1 MALRLRLR
9 RELLRR
15 TVLRRIAPFWLLLCA
30 GAAAAQERPAV
41 VVNPGGKQTYRA
53 ALQRFADHSPRP
65 AGAEEF
71 RDALGRAL
79 EFSQV
84 FELVNP
90 RAFLGPETTE
100 SLETP
105 IVCPDWS
112 QIGADALVQGQLARD
127 PSLLTANFR
136 VWDPSRCA
144 TLVQKSY
151 RQPAT
156 ADPNAL
162 AKRIAD
168 DVVEA
173 FVGVRGVSATE
184 IAFVSNR
191 KGNGE
196 IFVMAADGSGQ
207 RAATANRSINNFPSW
222 SPDGDAIV
230 YTSYRQANRPLLFIS
245 SRGRGRPGRL
255 LPRLPAERAE
265 YRGVFSPKGDRV
277 ALVLSDEGAAEIYSA
292 RPDGSDLQRLTRH
305 RSIDVSPTWSPDG
318 SRIAFVSDRT
328 GAPQVYVM
336 DSGGGEPR
344 RLTFQGS
351 YNTNPTWSPDGKWI
365 AYESRIGGQFDL
377 WLIDPEGQVNQPIVQ
392 HPRNDEGPSWAPNS
406 RMLAFSS
413 RRFGR
418 AEICVVDLSGEKVLR
433 LTQNAGDNTAP
444 AWGPFPR

>member
-1 MALRLRLR
+1 MRI
-9 RELLRR
+9 
-15 TVLRRIAPFWLLLCA
+15 VLGRIAAAPISALFL
-30 GAAAAQERPAV
+30 AAAAVAQERPTIV
-41 VVNPGGKQTYRA
+41 VTPGSKQTYRA
-53 ALQRFADHSPRP
+53 AVQRFADRSPRP
-65 AGAEEF
+65 AGAERF
-71 RDALGRAL
+71 RDDLGRAL

-100 SLETP
+100 SLEKP

-112 QIGADALVQGQLARD
+112 QIGADAVVQGELSR
-127 PSLLTANFR
+127 SETLLTADFKA
-136 VWDPSRCA
+136 WDPTRCA
-144 TLVQKSY
+144 SLVHKRY
-151 RQPAT
+151 TQPAT
-156 ADPNAL
+156 ADPGLL
-162 AKRIAD
+162 ARRIAD

-191 KGNGE
+191 KGNAE
-196 IFVMAADGSGQ
+196 VYVMGADGSNQ

-222 SPDGDAIV
+222 SPDGEEIV
-230 YTSYRQANRPLLFIS
+230 YTSYRQGNRPLLFLS
-245 SRGRGRPGRL
+245 SRGSGRPGRL
-255 LPRLPAERAE
+255 LPRLPVERAE
-265 YRGVFSPKGDRV
+265 YRGVFSPKGDRI
-277 ALVLSDEGAAEIYSA
+277 ALVLSDEGAAEIYTS

-305 RSIDVSPTWSPDG
+305 RAIDVSPTWSPDG

-336 DSGGGEPR
+336 DAQGGEPR

-351 YNTNPTWSPDGKWI
+351 YNTSPTWSPDGKWI
-365 AYESRIGGQFDL
+365 AYESRIGGQFDI
-377 WLIDPEGQVNQPIVQ
+377 WLIDPEGQVNQPLVQ

-418 AEICVVDLSGEKVLR
+418 AEICVVDLSGEKVIR
-433 LTQNAGDNTAP
+433 LTQDAGDNTAP

>member
-1 MALRLRLR
+1 MPTRLRAP
-9 RELLRR
+9 
-15 TVLRRIAPFWLLLCA
+15 IASLLLLLHA
-30 GAAAAQERPAV
+30 GTAAAQERPAV

-53 ALQRFADHSPRP
+53 AVQRFLDRSPRP
-65 AGAEEF
+65 AGAEKF
-71 RDALGRAL
+71 RDELGRAL
-79 EFSQV
+79 EYSQV

-90 RAFLGPETTE
+90 RAFLGPEVTE
-100 SLETP
+100 SLEAP
-105 IVCPDWS
+105 IVCSDWS
-112 QIGADALVQGQLARD
+112 QIGADALVQGELSRD
-127 PSLLTANFR
+127 ESLLTADFR

-144 TLVQKSY
+144 DLLHKRY

-156 ADPNAL
+156 ADPSLL

-173 FVGVRGVSATE
+173 FLGVRGVSATE

-191 KGNGE
+191 KGNAE
-196 IFVMAADGSGQ
+196 VYVMAADGSGQ

-222 SPDGDAIV
+222 SADGDAIV

-245 SRGRGRPGRL
+245 SRGRGKPGRL
-255 LPRLPAERAE
+255 LPKLPQDRAE
-265 YRGVFSPKGDRV
+265 YRGVFSPKGDRI
-277 ALVLSDEGAAEIYSA
+277 ALVLSDEGAAEIYTA
-292 RPDGSDLQRLTRH
+292 RPDGSDLQRLTHH
-305 RSIDVSPTWSPDG
+305 RAIDVSPTWSPDG

-328 GAPQVYVM
+328 GTPQVYVM
-336 DSGGGEPR
+336 DARGGEPR

-351 YNTNPTWSPDGKWI
+351 YNTTPAWSPDGKWI

-377 WLIDPEGQVNQPIVQ
+377 WLIDPEGTVNQPIVQ
-392 HPRNDEGPSWAPNS
+392 HPRNDEGPTWAPNG

-413 RRFGR
+413 KRFGR
-418 AEICVVDLSGEKVLR
+418 AEICVVDLSGEKVRR